1 MFVFCF
7 VVDVVFGFLGFLC
20 CFFSVCLF
28 FLNTWYIAS
37 GFVCARELTWRSH
50 VDCDD
55 SFYGRLGRSCDV
67 YTYRGDVCVCVA
79 SQTQIKLVFLL
90 LSLLLYTQK
99 FGDFIWLCYVCDIIY
114 GLLWF
119 LEICFRGR

>member
-1 MFVFCF
+1 MLTVMIVF
-7 VVDVVFGFLGFLC
+7 
-20 CFFSVCLF
+20 
-28 FLNTWYIAS
+28 TAAS
-37 GFVCARELTWRSH
+37 GGPVMYIRTVE
-50 VDCDD
+50 
-55 SFYGRLGRSCDV
+55 
-67 YTYRGDVCVCVA
+67 CVA
-79 SQTQIKLVFLL
+79 SQTQIKLVFWL

>member
-1 MFVFCF
+1 MLTVMIVF
-7 VVDVVFGFLGFLC
+7 
-20 CFFSVCLF
+20 
-28 FLNTWYIAS
+28 TAAS
-37 GFVCARELTWRSH
+37 GGPVMYIRTVEM
-50 VDCDD
+50 
-55 SFYGRLGRSCDV
+55 
-67 YTYRGDVCVCVA
+67 CVCVA

>member
-1 MFVFCF
+1 MLTVMIVFT
-7 VVDVVFGFLGFLC
+7 V
-20 CFFSVCLF
+20 
-28 FLNTWYIAS
+28 AS
-37 GFVCARELTWRSH
+37 GGPVMYIRTVEM
-50 VDCDD
+50 
-55 SFYGRLGRSCDV
+55 
-67 YTYRGDVCVCVA
+67 CVCVWHYK
-79 SQTQIKLVFLL
+79 IKLVFLL

>member
-1 MFVFCF
+1 MLTVMIVF
-7 VVDVVFGFLGFLC
+7 
-20 CFFSVCLF
+20 
-28 FLNTWYIAS
+28 TAAS
-37 GFVCARELTWRSH
+37 GGPVMYIRTVEM
-50 VDCDD
+50 
-55 SFYGRLGRSCDV
+55 
-67 YTYRGDVCVCVA
+67 CVA
-79 SQTQIKLVFLL
+79 SQTQIKLVILL

>member
-1 MFVFCF
+1 MLTVMIVF
-7 VVDVVFGFLGFLC
+7 
-20 CFFSVCLF
+20 
-28 FLNTWYIAS
+28 TAAS
-37 GFVCARELTWRSH
+37 GGPVMYIRTVEMC
-50 VDCDD
+50 V
-55 SFYGRLGRSCDV
+55 
-67 YTYRGDVCVCVA
+67 VCVA